1 MNFFSSIALISGAI
15 LVILLVRAVWV
26 VRSELR
32 NPPARGAAPGPG
44 ETVIDVSYHSGGAGG
59 GHSAEIR
66 MSRDPQAQAKLLMP
80 LSARQPLARQPKEGQ
95 IDD

>member
-1 MNFFSSIALISGAI
+1 MGLFSSIALISGAI
-15 LVILLVRAVWV
+15 IALLLVRAVWV

-32 NPPARGAAPGPG
+32 NPPDRGAAPGPG

-66 MSRDPQAQAKLLMP
+66 MSRDPQDQARFFVP
-80 LSARQPLARQPKEGQ
+80 LSARRKSKGP
-95 IDD
+95 DHD

>member
-1 MNFFSSIALISGAI
+1 MSFYTSIALISGAI
-15 LVILLVRAVWV
+15 LVLLLARAVWV

-32 NPPARGAAPGPG
+32 NPPQRGAAPGIG

-66 MSRDPQAQAKLLMP
+66 MSRDPQAQARFFVP
-80 LSARQPLARQPKEGQ
+80 LSARQTDKGPDHE
-95 IDD
+95 

>member
-1 MNFFSSIALISGAI
+1 MSFYTSITLISGAI
-15 LVILLVRAVWV
+15 LAILLVRAIWV

-32 NPPARGAAPGPG
+32 NPPPRGAAPGPG

-66 MSRDPQAQAKLLMP
+66 MSRDPQEQARFFVP
-80 LSARQPLARQPKEGQ
+80 LSAKQPDKGRNHE
-95 IDD
+95 

>member
-1 MNFFSSIALISGAI
+1 MSFFTSIALISGAI
-15 LVILLVRAVWV
+15 IALLLARAVWV

-32 NPPARGAAPGPG
+32 NPPERGAAPGPG

-66 MSRDPQAQAKLLMP
+66 MSRDPQDQARFFIP
-80 LSARQPLARQPKEGQ
+80 LSARQPDKGS
-95 IDD
+95 DND